1 MTKKAKDKGGFYTPC
16 TQNASNAVLSADG
29 RRLSTKAKFI
39 EVNDAARL
47 PQMPS
52 IASPSHSQQSTPT
65 YTASPDEAE
74 ARPELVRGLDGVAV
88 VTKTRGKR
96 SLASDEPMSA
106 WLPFCEEYLDEL
118 LRLEG
123 RGQFGRAATC
133 PMCTDGVPEY
143 RCQECLTGRLLC
155 KACLLKTHALL
166 PLHRIQQWAG
176 TFFKPVKLRDLGY
189 ILCPSHPFGEPCV
202 TASNVPL
209 ELVVLHL
216 NGVHLVNVC
225 FCKCRNLQRRTQLLR
240 LGWWPATPFE
250 PRTCAT
256 MSLLRHFHLL
266 NLQGKVPAYD
276 FYRTLELRTD
286 NSGLSSVP
294 DRSESFMLMVRQW
307 GHITAVK
314 RAGGGHGLVRIADL
328 PYGSLAVPCRACP
341 QPGVNLPDG
350 WEQAKPEDAWLYQG
364 MIAQDANFR
373 LKNRIRHS
381 KHKDPWLAPG
391 LAYFVD
397 EKPYADFLAEH
408 ATTQDDVRTCSG
420 FAALLNALT
429 RNSKGLRSTGVVA
442 VSCRHELFRPNGL
455 GDLQK
460 GERYRNVDY
469 VVAASIRGWDIRM
482 IKDSF
487 DIACEWRK
495 GFFARIQDLPEEMR
509 PAVPE
514 DEWVFIVPKFHI
526 AAHKE
531 SCQANYSSNFTPFC
545 ARWDG
550 EHVER
555 LWAYLNGIASS
566 IKEMTAAGRWETIDD
581 FCSFS
586 NWRKTVQLGDD
597 LLRLLIEAIPAAYD
611 HKADFEAFDRRLRQ
625 ERPHDVA
632 EWEAMLSRWEA
643 DHRSPNPYV
652 LPKTTTTRADVQ
664 LRYFMAENQAIAD
677 GKRASHDGGPCS
689 FIVLGMEI
697 RQARSSLAAQKKTA
711 TTVLQQVDLHKR
723 AAPLLHRLNQFLD
736 LQAVY
741 MPRLA
746 SHTSPQPPPT
756 VDTIY
761 SYPLHLPSEL
771 APDIRALVCV
781 EGLAQIEDDLQYAEA
796 CEALDELRHAL
807 RIRTSYNRAKI
818 KNVTGQ
824 VLNTRAR
831 EKQATVDEA
840 VNAAKQRYRAARLAL
855 MQLRGA
861 GDWEATL

>member
-1 MTKKAKDKGGFYTPC
+1 
-16 TQNASNAVLSADG
+16 
-29 RRLSTKAKFI
+29 
-39 EVNDAARL
+39 
-47 PQMPS
+47 
-52 IASPSHSQQSTPT
+52 
-65 YTASPDEAE
+65 
-74 ARPELVRGLDGVAV
+74 
-88 VTKTRGKR
+88 
-96 SLASDEPMSA
+96 
-106 WLPFCEEYLDEL
+106 
-118 LRLEG
+118 
-123 RGQFGRAATC
+123 
-133 PMCTDGVPEY
+133 
-143 RCQECLTGRLLC
+143 
-155 KACLLKTHALL
+155 
-166 PLHRIQQWAG
+166 
-176 TFFKPVKLRDLGY
+176 
-189 ILCPSHPFGEPCV
+189 
-202 TASNVPL
+202 
-209 ELVVLHL
+209 
-216 NGVHLVNVC
+216 
-225 FCKCRNLQRRTQLLR
+225 
-240 LGWWPATPFE
+240 
-250 PRTCAT
+250 
-256 MSLLRHFHLL
+256 
-266 NLQGKVPAYD
+266 
-276 FYRTLELRTD
+276 
-286 NSGLSSVP
+286 
-294 DRSESFMLMVRQW
+294 
-307 GHITAVK
+307 
-314 RAGGGHGLVRIADL
+314 
-328 PYGSLAVPCRACP
+328 
-341 QPGVNLPDG
+341 
-350 WEQAKPEDAWLYQG
+350 
-364 MIAQDANFR
+364 
-373 LKNRIRHS
+373 
-381 KHKDPWLAPG
+381 
-391 LAYFVD
+391 
-397 EKPYADFLAEH
+397 
-408 ATTQDDVRTCSG
+408 TTQDDVRTCSG

-581 FCSFS
+581 FCS
-586 NWRKTVQLGDD
+586 DD

-840 VNAAKQRYRAARLAL
+840 VNAAKQRYRAARLTL

-861 GDWEATL
+861 GDWEATLRPLLDEDIVGLNERALTREEVAENERIRAMGGVAQDRGVPLSGVVNPGEGRRTLSWIRYTASTQATSSADGAQDPELRDSLRVEWAKAKARAARWVEQVRLVDEEMRRAITTTRHFAKQWNLRRSRRQVQADNNPSRLDEELDEGLSAYADEHCAMETSIADALEDKWRFIRSLASDMMDGKPLRLDETPVTSADQGIAVVQLAVDTDYMVNDQDDEM